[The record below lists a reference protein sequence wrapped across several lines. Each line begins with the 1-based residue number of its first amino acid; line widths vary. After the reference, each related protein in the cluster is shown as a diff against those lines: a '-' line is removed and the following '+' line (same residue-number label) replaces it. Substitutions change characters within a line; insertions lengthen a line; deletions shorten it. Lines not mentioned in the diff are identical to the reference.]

1 MLIYALDAA
10 RLPAKRGAEIAPP
23 PHDVMI
29 HALRLD
35 TSHNNSLE
43 ERVARFT
50 GGRRGTGLGA
60 VR

>member
-1 MLIYALDAA
+1 MRRQLFVSIYALDAA
-10 RLPAKRGAEIAPP
+10 HLPAQRRAHPAPA

-43 ERVARFT
+43 ERVARFRT
-50 GGRRGTGLGA
+50 FGEP
-60 VR
+60 